1 MWVSMTKALVLGSEG
16 NIGKPLVKYL
26 QSLGYGV
33 LGVDIVPGH
42 RGDYLMA
49 DISNPVDLLAAF
61 DYKPDV
67 VFMLSAMVSRVTCEQ
82 ASSLTASTNLLGLT
96 NVLQL
101 CKRVGA
107 MIVFFSTSEVYGPNC
122 DPMDEGLS
130 DPQPNN
136 FYGLSKLLGEKL
148 VEYEVRQHGLRAI
161 TLRPFMMYDEEE
173 DLGDHRSAM
182 IRFATNLALRRPIDV
197 HNGSARGWFHV
208 SDAVRAIE
216 AAGRVGEYA
225 VINIGH
231 PDIRPI
237 ADLAEMIRVRLAAPK
252 ELVTVKEL
260 PARMTLIKNPT
271 LQRQR
276 EILGVIPKVSL
287 EDGVDLL
294 CRRIEER
301 LRTAGIHIN

>member
-1 MWVSMTKALVLGSEG
+1 MTKALVLGSEG

-42 RGDYLMA
+42 RDDYIMA
-49 DISNPVDLLAAF
+49 DISNPVDLLPAF
-61 DYKPDV
+61 DFKPDV
-67 VFMLSAMVSRVTCEQ
+67 VFLLSAMVSRVTCEQ
-82 ASSLTASTNLLGLT
+82 ASSLTTSTNLLGLT

-101 CKRVGA
+101 CKRVQA
-107 MIVFFSTSEVYGPNC
+107 MVVFFSTSEVYGPNC

-161 TLRPFMMYDEEE
+161 TLRPFMMYDQEE

-182 IRFATNLALRRPIDV
+182 IRFATNLALRRPIEV

-216 AAGRVGEYA
+216 AAGRVREYA
-225 VINIGH
+225 VVNIGH

-260 PARMTLIKNPT
+260 PARMTLIKNPS

-276 EILGVIPKVSL
+276 EILRITPQVSL

-294 CRRIEER
+294 CKRIEER

>member
-1 MWVSMTKALVLGSEG
+1 
-16 NIGKPLVKYL
+16 
-26 QSLGYGV
+26 
-33 LGVDIVPGH
+33 
-42 RGDYLMA
+42 MA